1 MRAGLRRELL
11 GAEELVELR
20 ERVVGV
26 GVVGV
31 GRCEVRR
38 VPRQP
43 RGVGREILERD
54 LAPVPARHR
63 CAGGKEGHDGIVEV
77 DRVVLD
83 HEREQR
89 RGEGLGDRPDLE
101 HGVAVEPSSVA
112 RIAGAGDTGGAVRAH
127 DAGDDAGAAP
137 ALHAVVD
144 DALELADRG
153 RRSARAGGVHA
164 RGAQRRD
171 GDGDGQGGE
180 ESSFSWW
187 RPSWS
192 DGRRSREQPADLFD
206 DDRGLVELDVVAGV
220 VDADE
225 LGGR

>member
-1 MRAGLRRELL
+1 M
-11 GAEELVELR
+11 
-20 ERVVGV
+20 
-26 GVVGV
+26 
-31 GRCEVRR
+31 
-38 VPRQP
+38 
-43 RGVGREILERD
+43 
-54 LAPVPARHR
+54 
-63 CAGGKEGHDGIVEV
+63 
-77 DRVVLD
+77 VLD

-89 RGEGLGDRPDLE
+89 GGEGLGDRSDLE

-112 RIAGAGDTGGAVRAH
+112 RIAGAGDTGGAVGAH

-137 ALHAVVD
+137 ALHSFFD

-153 RRSARAGGVHA
+153 RRSARAGGVQA
-164 RGAQRRD
+164 RGGGERDGD

-180 ESSFSWW
+180 ESTFSWW

-192 DGRRSREQPADLFD
+192 DGRRSREQPTDLFD

-220 VDADE
+220 VDSDE